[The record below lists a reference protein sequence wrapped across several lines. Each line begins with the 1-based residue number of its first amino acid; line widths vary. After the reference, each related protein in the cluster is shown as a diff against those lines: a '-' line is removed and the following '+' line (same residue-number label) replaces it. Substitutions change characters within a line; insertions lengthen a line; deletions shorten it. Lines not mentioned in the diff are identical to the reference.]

1 MPGRDKAVSES
12 VVMES
17 ADGDDPGGM
26 NCFKCKALF
35 EDAKSIVQC
44 VECKNYYHG
53 KCENVDLRG
62 FHMRRLT
69 WKCGR
74 CSDDN
79 SCPRPRKRSRVE
91 DGIDQSL
98 IEGIHRTLSLLL
110 KTTNE
115 LNDKVDKL
123 VTENQ
128 SLKVQIA
135 ELKKSQIINPT
146 VTHTVL
152 PTYASTAAKSS
163 NNSKVLL
170 VKQKGQ
176 QKDVKQVKKDL
187 QDRVNPEELGIGV
200 SMGRP
205 TRDGGL
211 VLTCGNE
218 REISAVQSEI
228 QTKLGS
234 DYQVDRPKTREHRI
248 KVVGIHEDQYES
260 TEEQIIERV
269 AKQNDLRVNNKNF
282 KIKIL
287 RRTQLLNRKF
297 NLIVEADSV
306 TYNSLIE
313 NQKLNLGWGRYWVYN
328 DYGIIRCYNCNKY
341 GHFQK
346 ECRDKKTCAKCNGE
360 HDIKD
365 CQGVSVKCTNCVT
378 SNEKYKMNLKTD
390 HVVWDH
396 ANCET
401 FKRIEKSRK
410 NKFLQ

>member
-1 MPGRDKAVSES
+1 MPGRDKADCEF

-17 ADGDDPGGM
+17 TDGDDPGGI
-26 NCFKCKALF
+26 NCFKCKSLF
-35 EDAKSIVQC
+35 DDVKCIIQC
-44 VECKNYYHG
+44 VECKNFYHG

-62 FHMRRLT
+62 FHLRKLI
-69 WKCGR
+69 WKCKQ

-79 SCPRPRKRSRVE
+79 VGPRPRKRSRVE

-98 IEGIHRTLSLLL
+98 IEGINRTLSLLL
-110 KTTNE
+110 KNTNE

-123 VTENQ
+123 MAENQ

-146 VTHTVL
+146 VADSVR
-152 PTYASTAAKSS
+152 PTYASTAAKTP
-163 NNSKVLL
+163 NNSKVLS

-176 QKDVKQVKKDL
+176 QKDVKQVRKDL

-218 REISAVQSEI
+218 REISVVQSEI
-228 QTKLGS
+228 QTKLGNN
-234 DYQVDRPKTREHRI
+234 YEVDRPKTREHRI
-248 KVVGIHEDQYES
+248 KVVGIHEDEYES
-260 TEEQIIERV
+260 TEEQIIERIV
-269 AKQNDLRVNNKNF
+269 KQNDLRVNNRNF
-282 KIKIL
+282 KMKIL
-287 RRTQLLNRKF
+287 RRTKLLNRKF
-297 NLIVEADSV
+297 NLIVEADSD

-328 DYGIIRCYNCNKY
+328 DYGIIRCFNCNKY

-346 ECRDKKTCAKCNGE
+346 ECKDKKSCAKCAGE

-365 CQGVSVKCTNCVT
+365 CQESSIKCTNCIT
-378 SNEKYKMNLKTD
+378 SNQKYKMNLKTD

-396 ANCET
+396 VNCET
-401 FKRIEKSRK
+401 YKRIENSRQ